1 MRDMWCLGGT
11 ESAQQRRPTIDLARG
26 LKTWA
31 MAAAVVLTAAC
42 GGRAHNTSAPK
53 VSGVHIP
60 PNFCSLLSGSDIS
73 HVMGRAFPA
82 PAGSQSPSE
91 AQCAAIPTAGNDVTF
106 KLYWNN
112 QYCVEGK
119 PADGQCLNAQSKGFL
134 ANKQTAGNVD
144 NVSGLGDQAF
154 CFVAPP
160 ATVDVLK
167 SWVYLI
173 VSAESCAQAQTLAGM
188 LLAKVSA

>member
-1 MRDMWCLGGT
+1 MPFTATATAR
-11 ESAQQRRPTIDLARG
+11 QQPRTFGRG
-26 LKTWA
+26 LKTWV
-31 MAAAVVLTAAC
+31 MSAAVVLTAAC
-42 GGRAHNTSAPK
+42 GGGAHNASEPK

-73 HVMGRAFPA
+73 RVMGRAFPA

-91 AQCAAIPTAGNDVTF
+91 AQCAAVPTAGNDVTF

-167 SWVYLI
+167 DWIYLI
-173 VSAESCAQAQTLAGM
+173 VSADSCAQAQTLAGM

>member
-1 MRDMWCLGGT
+1 MREMWCLDGT
-11 ESAQQRRPTIDLARG
+11 ESAQQRRPTIDLGRG
-26 LKTWA
+26 LKTWV

-42 GGRAHNTSAPK
+42 GGGAHNTSAPK

-73 HVMGRAFPA
+73 GVMGRAFPA

-91 AQCAAIPTAGNDVTF
+91 AQCAAVPTAGNDVTF

-119 PADGQCLNAQSKGFL
+119 PADGQCLTAQSEGFL
-134 ANKQTAGNVD
+134 ANKQTAGNVQ

-167 SWVYLI
+167 GWIYLI
-173 VSAESCAQAQTLAGM
+173 VSADSCAQAQTLAGM